1 MSLQE
6 ILDHRRA
13 IRHYD
18 PQKSLDPERVKECI
32 KMATLAPTSSNM
44 QLWEAYHVTD
54 KAVLAKLAHAC
65 LDQLTARSAQEMVVF
80 VTRQDLYK
88 QHAEAARKF
97 EEGNQ
102 RRHAPK
108 EKQEKRIKKWDTYY
122 GRWRPFPSPR
132 FSGLWD

>member
-18 PQKSLDPERVKECI
+18 PEKPLDPERVKECI

-54 KAVLAKLAHAC
+54 KTVLAELAHAC
-65 LDQLTARSAQEMVVF
+65 LDQLTARTAQEMVVF
-80 VTRQDLYK
+80 VTQ
-88 QHAEAARKF
+88 A
-97 EEGNQ
+97 
-102 RRHAPK
+102 
-108 EKQEKRIKKWDTYY
+108 
-122 GRWRPFPSPR
+122 GR
-132 FSGLWD
+132 L

>member
-18 PQKSLDPERVKECI
+18 PEKPLDPERVKECI

-54 KAVLAKLAHAC
+54 KAVLTELAHAC
-65 LDQLTARSAQEMVVF
+65 LDQLAAVVRIGEECPQRPWAF
-80 VTRQDLYK
+80 V
-88 QHAEAARKF
+88 RK
-97 EEGNQ
+97 
-102 RRHAPK
+102 
-108 EKQEKRIKKWDTYY
+108 
-122 GRWRPFPSPR
+122 
-132 FSGLWD
+132 

>member
-18 PQKSLDPERVKECI
+18 PKKPLDPERVKECI

-54 KAVLAKLAHAC
+54 KVVLEKLAHAC

-88 QHAEAARKF
+88 QHAEATRKF
-97 EEGNQ
+97 EEGTNDVMH
-102 RRHAPK
+102 RRRSRRSASRNGTLTM
-108 EKQEKRIKKWDTYY
+108 ER
-122 GRWRPFPSPR
+122 
-132 FSGLWD
+132 

>member
-18 PQKSLDPERVKECI
+18 PEKPLDPERVKECI

-54 KAVLAKLAHAC
+54 KTVLAELAHAC
-65 LDQLTARSAQEMVVF
+65 LDQLTARTAQEMVVF

-88 QHAEAARKF
+88 EHAEAARRF

-102 RRHAPK
+102 LRHAPK
-108 EKQEKRIKKWDTYY
+108 EKQEKRRQKV
-122 GRWRPFPSPR
+122 RA
-132 FSGLWD
+132 